1 MAAKTTKVSPKCT
14 AARHAWDWRNSRHES
29 TGSTMSTWETC
40 PHCGVKRQQET
51 DITNRRLVAIRYLIA
66 G

>member
-14 AARHAWDWRNSRHES
+14 AARHAWDWRNSRPES
-29 TGSTMSTWETC
+29 HGCTMSFWETC
-40 PHCGVKRQQET
+40 SHCGVKRQQET
-51 DITNRRLVAIRYLIA
+51 AITNPRQNAIRYLIA